1 MRIAKQGFTAIAF
14 AAMAAYLPLAGA
26 SSGQAQTLTIG
37 VRGGPDS
44 MDPHGSSLGTHAE
57 AMKHVFETLVWSGD
71 NLQLE
76 PGLAE
81 SWRAVD
87 ETTWEFKLRRGV
99 KFHDGSDL
107 TAEDVKAS
115 IERIPGVGGAAPTSI
130 YLKRV
135 ASTEIVDSHTI
146 RVKTK
151 GAAPALP
158 ADFNR
163 VFIIP
168 KAQAQAKT
176 EDFTAGKAA
185 IGTGPFRLSAW
196 TPKGDLVLT
205 RNDGYWR
212 GRPHW
217 ERVIRREI
225 PNDQARVAALK
236 AGQLD
241 LINYV
246 PAADW
251 KALQRDQKLKV
262 FVGDSAYIFNLQL
275 DQRPQS
281 PKVTDA
287 AGNVLPNNPLRDAK
301 VREAIDLALNR
312 KGMVEI
318 VLEGLGKPARNIMAP
333 GLFGDPADLPEK
345 PHDLPKARA
354 LMAEAGQ
361 QAGFN
366 VELHCTSDRFPG
378 DGAVCQAIGQML
390 APIGIR
396 VKVNAISRT
405 IFFPAHQKLEYSM
418 SMNGWGTLTGEASF
432 SLDTLIHSPDSARG
446 LGGWNRNGYSRP
458 DLDKLIVEASSELDD
473 AKRRSMFEQALRITI
488 ADRAWLPVVLLQTVW
503 AGQADKVVVTPRA
516 DEETLAYFVRPA
528 R

>member
-1 MRIAKQGFTAIAF
+1 MTRKGLIAAAAAFLMGTAS
-14 AAMAAYLPLAGA
+14 AM
-26 SSGQAQTLTIG
+26 AQTLTIG

-44 MDPHGSSLGTHAE
+44 MDPHGSTLGTHAE

-87 ETTWEFKLRRGV
+87 ASTWEFKLRRGV
-99 KFHDGSDL
+99 KFHDGSEF

-115 IERIPGVGGAAPTSI
+115 IERIPGVGGAAPTSL

-135 ASTEIVDSHTI
+135 DSTEVVDSHTI

-151 GAAPALP
+151 GPAPALP

-163 VFIIP
+163 IFILP
-168 KAQAQAKT
+168 KAHAQAKT
-176 EDFTAGKAA
+176 EDFASGRAA
-185 IGTGPFRLSAW
+185 VGTGPFRFAAW
-196 TPKGDLVLT
+196 TPKGDFVMT
-205 RNDGYWR
+205 RNEGYWR

-217 ERVIRREI
+217 ERVTRREI

-246 PAADW
+246 PSADW

-262 FVGDSAYIFNLQL
+262 FVGDSIYIFNLQL

-287 AGNVLPNNPLRDAK
+287 AGNVLPNNPLRDAR
-301 VREAIDLALNR
+301 VREAIDLAIDR
-312 KGMVEI
+312 RAIVEV

-333 GLFGDPADLPEK
+333 GMFGDPADMPEK
-345 PHDLPKARA
+345 QRDIARARA

-366 VELHCTSDRFPG
+366 TELHCTSDRFPG

-390 APIGIR
+390 APIGVR

-405 IFFPAHQKLEYSM
+405 LFFPAHQKLEYSM
-418 SMNGWGTLTGEASF
+418 AMNGWGTLTGEASF
-432 SLDTLIHSPDSARG
+432 TLDAMIHSPDAARG

-458 DLDKLIVEASSELDD
+458 ELDKLIVDAGSEIDE
-473 AKRRSMFEQALRITI
+473 AKRRGMFEQAFRMTI
-488 ADRAWLPVVLLQTVW
+488 ADRAWLPIVLLQTVW
-503 AGQADKVVVTPRA
+503 AGQADKVAVTPRA
-516 DEETLAYFVRPA
+516 DEETLAYFVKPA